1 MGRYRV
7 FLPPRLPRNL
17 RPIDITSSA
26 EEKVSSNDAHY
37 LSPNPRRV
45 SKSSHRSGHRLTH
58 SRRPTT
64 YSGWSVPYKP
74 SPSHDEPSPRRPSTV
89 RSESTFRRFNQL
101 TSLSTTGQRNNAAEC
116 LQMYGRQSCPCSMA
130 PMQRLPT
137 LPCATGT
144 SQHLRWLSRRH
155 REARYH
161 GVLGPVHGRR
171 VSRLEEFRQEGPLR
185 HRSFRGLLLH
195 FRCRSSCPSGFTP
208 RPRGRRRPCCAHAPT
223 HLTIRVTLSR

>member
-89 RSESTFRRFNQL
+89 RSESTFRRFNQF

-116 LQMYGRQSCPCSMA
+116 LQMYGR
-130 PMQRLPT
+130 
-137 LPCATGT
+137 
-144 SQHLRWLSRRH
+144 H
-155 REARYH
+155 
-161 GVLGPVHGRR
+161 
-171 VSRLEEFRQEGPLR
+171 
-185 HRSFRGLLLH
+185 
-195 FRCRSSCPSGFTP
+195 SCPSSATSEVLLGTYYVFVMDNLS
-208 RPRGRRRPCCAHAPT
+208 PT
-223 HLTIRVTLSR
+223 INKASKHGPMS